1 MRRFCTI
8 LFLLACS
15 ISLIPVARAQSGK
28 GSIAGRVTD
37 SSSGALIGAQVTVQ
51 PKSASVVSDAQGQF
65 FINDLEPGSYTVT
78 ITYVGFQSF
87 TKTVSVTAGQ
97 AATVDAKM
105 DVESQN
111 LQVLVTAE
119 RASAE
124 AEAVNRE
131 LVADNIVQVLP
142 AEVIRSL
149 PNANMADALGRL
161 PSVTI
166 ERDEGE
172 GKYVQIRGTEP
183 RLTNTTINGIN
194 VPSPESGVRQ
204 IKLDAVPADIVE
216 SVEINKTLQANM
228 DADGIGGSVNMVTKT
243 AGERPT
249 VNLSGMG
256 GYTPIIGGR
265 GQVETTGTVGQRF
278 GSNKRLGMLI
288 GGSYDWNGRGIND
301 MEPSPDAINN
311 NGAPGAPFYDGAD
324 LRNYRY

>member
-87 TKTVSVTAGQ
+87 TKTVSVAAGQ
-97 AATVDAKM
+97 AASVEGKL
-105 DVESQN
+105 DVEAQS
-111 LQVLVTAE
+111 LEVLVTAE
-119 RASAE
+119 RASGE

-183 RLTNTTINGIN
+183 RLANLTIDGVNT
-194 VPSPESGVRQ
+194 PSPESGVRQ
-204 IKLDAVPADIVE
+204 IKLDAIPADIVE
-216 SVEINKTLQANM
+216 SVEINKTLQ
-228 DADGIGGSVNMVTKT
+228 
-243 AGERPT
+243 
-249 VNLSGMG
+249 
-256 GYTPIIGGR
+256 
-265 GQVETTGTVGQRF
+265 
-278 GSNKRLGMLI
+278 
-288 GGSYDWNGRGIND
+288 
-301 MEPSPDAINN
+301 
-311 NGAPGAPFYDGAD
+311 
-324 LRNYRY
+324 